1 MWQVYQ
7 PMQLLALHYP
17 EFDHF
22 WQLELDMRLTGH
34 AGKFLDRL
42 ADFARR
48 EPRKQALE
56 RSTFMHMQQQI
67 GDYKQFSHAVD
78 RANNGDA
85 AVWGPLYVP
94 EIQPIG
100 PEPPVRSATEDNFEW
115 GVGEEADLIVTSYCN
130 NASIADAWVFRT
142 WIHGFGN
149 GTKTPMFFCPPAMMR
164 TSRSL
169 LLVTHE
175 AQIDRNMYIPS
186 EATPPSFALW
196 HGLKISFPQHPVFW
210 KVRDDFATQELWWKG
225 GPANSST
232 GVGSDTLNHPRG
244 LGLTFWWESEWPRQL
259 YDAWQGIPLEEG
271 VPFPWVL
278 TKQNDKVYM
287 PNMMVHPMKH
297 R

>member
-7 PMQLLALHYP
+7 PMQLFALHYP

-22 WQLELDMRLTGH
+22 WQLELDIRFTGH

-67 GDYKQFSHAVD
+67 GDYKQFFQTVD
-78 RANNGDA
+78 RVNNGKSYA
-85 AVWGPLYVP
+85 WGPVRVP

-100 PEPPVRSATEDNFEW
+100 PEPPVRSPKDDDFQW

-130 NASIADAWVFRT
+130 NVSAAEKWVFRN
-142 WIHGFGN
+142 WIKGFEAGI
-149 GTKTPMFFCPPAMMR
+149 KTPRFFCPPAIMR
-164 TSRSL
+164 SSRSL
-169 LLVTHE
+169 LLAIHE
-175 AQIDRNMYIPS
+175 AQLDRALRVPS

-196 HGLKISFPQHPVFW
+196 HGLKISFPQHPVYW
-210 KVRDDFATQELWWKG
+210 KARDDFPIQEQWWKG
-225 GPANSST
+225 GPANSSS
-232 GVGSDTLNHPRG
+232 GMGSDILDHPRG
-244 LGLTFWWESEWPRQL
+244 LGLTYWWESGWPRQM
-259 YDAWQGIPLEEG
+259 YDAWQGIELEEG
-271 VPFPWVL
+271 IPFPWIM

-287 PNMMVHPMKH
+287 PNMMVHPVKH